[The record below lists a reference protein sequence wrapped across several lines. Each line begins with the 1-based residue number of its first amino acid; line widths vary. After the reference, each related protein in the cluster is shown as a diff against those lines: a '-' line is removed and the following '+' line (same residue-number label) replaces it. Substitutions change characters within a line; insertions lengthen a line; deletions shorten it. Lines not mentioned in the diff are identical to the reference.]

1 MGNIQHWWP
10 GPDDKSVVEE
20 MLAHPDSPHWEE
32 CYYFVRSVVQRMSLS
47 PELKEEVAQAT
58 MIAVMKDLPRFQ
70 FKGKLQHWVA
80 KIARN
85 RGIDGLRLSKK
96 ISSSQ
101 VLLQQD
107 EDESEAILP
116 QTDPLEE
123 LSITREKLRRVVD
136 ALEEYIQSRRNPER
150 NKHLIQLVLF
160 EGKTCEEAAKELDMA
175 SPLVHYYIR
184 SVRHYLREKELD
196 R

>member
-70 FKGKLQHWVA
+70 FKA
-80 KIARN
+80 K
-85 RGIDGLRLSKK
+85 
-96 ISSSQ
+96 
-101 VLLQQD
+101 
-107 EDESEAILP
+107 LP

-123 LSITREKLRRVVD
+123 RSITREKLRRVVD